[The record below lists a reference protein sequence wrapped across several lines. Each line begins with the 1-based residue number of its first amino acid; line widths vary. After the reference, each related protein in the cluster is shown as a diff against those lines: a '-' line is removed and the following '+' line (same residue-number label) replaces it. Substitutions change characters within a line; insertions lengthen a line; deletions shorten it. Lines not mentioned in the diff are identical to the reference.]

1 MLVAIERS
9 KFLNLYK
16 YDRLTVGFNSA
27 LDIDSGELEK
37 SLSNQ
42 DLLERLIE
50 KFEEILP
57 LFQEDHEVV
66 FIEVDKSKVRL
77 SKGIEISFGSVLKVI
92 PLTKEGERLLFGR
105 LNSNIKVESPKFEE
119 VTMKAMTLRD
129 LKQREYT
136 VNKLF
141 KLFNIESD
149 VNGEF
154 KKIVR
159 ESIIGILN
167 SREGGNTDYIH
178 QLLTYNKTPG
188 WLPSG
193 NSEYL
198 SKIACITALSL
209 DKKEDVIQ
217 KGVFFGRVKGNLEK
231 INFGNASE
239 GYGQFLNLLEIDKD
253 FKSGYNNLKNSIPN
267 HFDGID
273 IFKISYFY
281 LALKAFLNVSDKDLS
296 IIPQQIN
303 TEVRKDELLFTHVLY
318 LIGFTF
324 SIGELYE
331 SIHSLE
337 LAPLLKKTQIIQKDF
352 EITPTKTISAKLEAE
367 ISIGG
372 KVKWENNEFSKK
384 EFEIKSTTEVT
395 QEGIHKGEVNTYGL
409 VSELGVEI
417 QGEKSN
423 KDQTLEKNDGKS
435 DEVILEKKVDS
446 IESFPISNT
455 QLQDANPSIGTS
467 FYQKDNRNT
476 EENEGE
482 NIIQGEAGQV
492 EKVNVDVIQSYHD
505 SELDNIVILGDTEPD
520 KMDEE
525 EVKSEEYLD
534 GKNIYSLDEQEFLK
548 NQNKEQAKIEDSEL
562 IVRDFRKWISSN
574 APKNKKVIWENFISE
589 FLEDDNGVMTVSFLT
604 DQLGKVKGNAKE
616 LFGKSNNIKFDFN
629 FIKKEFFKK

>member
-16 YDRLTVGFNSA
+16 YDTLTVGLNSV

-37 SLSNQ
+37 SLLNH

-57 LFQEDHEVV
+57 IFEEDHEVV
-66 FIEVDKSKVRL
+66 FIEVDKSKVKL
-77 SKGIEISFGSVLKVI
+77 SKGLEISFGSVLKVI

-119 VTMKAMTLRD
+119 IIRRAMTLRN

-136 VNKLF
+136 VEKLF
-141 KLFNIESD
+141 KIFNIESI
-149 VNGEF
+149 VNSDF

-167 SREGGNTDYIH
+167 RKEGGNTDYIH

-198 SKIACITALSL
+198 SKIACIAALSL

-231 INFGNASE
+231 INLGNASE
-239 GYGQFLNLLEIDKD
+239 GYDQFLNLLEIDKE
-253 FKSGYNNLKNSIPN
+253 FKNGYNNLKNSIPH
-267 HFDGID
+267 HFEGID
-273 IFKISYFY
+273 VLKISYFY
-281 LALKAFLNVSDKDLS
+281 LALKSFLNEGDKDLS
-296 IIPQQIN
+296 IIQQQIN
-303 TEVRKDELLFTHVLY
+303 SEVRKDKLLFSHVLY

-337 LAPLLKKTQIIQKDF
+337 LAALLKKTQIIQKDF
-352 EITPTKTISAKLEAE
+352 EIKPKKPVSSKLETE

-372 KVKWENNEFSKK
+372 KVKWETDEFSKK
-384 EFEIKSTTEVT
+384 EFEINSTAEVS
-395 QEGIHKGEVNTYGL
+395 QEEIHKGEVNAYEL
-409 VSELGVEI
+409 VSELGVKI
-417 QGEKSN
+417 QGEKSK
-423 KDQTLEKNDGKS
+423 KDQTLEKNEGEN
-435 DEVILEKKVDS
+435 DEVILDKEVDS
-446 IESFPISNT
+446 IESLTISNN
-455 QLQDANPSIGTS
+455 QLQDANPSNDTS
-467 FYQKDNRNT
+467 FYQKDKRSA

-482 NIIQGEAGQV
+482 NISQV
-492 EKVNVDVIQSYHD
+492 EKENADVIHSHHD
-505 SELDNIVILGDTEPD
+505 SQLDNKVTLGDTEPD
-520 KMDEE
+520 EMDEE
-525 EVKSEEYLD
+525 EIKSEEYLE
-534 GKNIYSLDEQEFLK
+534 GKKSYSLDDQEFLK
-548 NQNKEQAKIEDSEL
+548 NQNIQQTKIEDSEL
-562 IVRDFRKWISSN
+562 IVRDFRKWVSSN
-574 APKNKKVIWENFISE
+574 APKNKKVIWENFIRE
-589 FLEDDNGVMTVSFLT
+589 FFEDDNGVITVSFLI
-604 DQLGKVKGNAKE
+604 DQLGKVKGDAKE
-616 LFGKSNNIKFDFN
+616 LFAPSNKNKFDFN